1 MAAKHKVTVSVQP
14 TNPRPS
20 SAQRRAAEIA
30 SLSTKQAELKREAAE
45 RAAARANR
53 NAPAAS
59 AAPGGDDE
67 LQQLALTG

>member
-30 SLSTKQAELKREAAE
+30 SLSTKQAELKQQAAE
-45 RAAARANR
+45 RRAQRANQ
-53 NAPAAS
+53 NAPAATAPRR
-59 AAPGGDDE
+59 AAT
-67 LQQLALTG
+67 ARRSNSR

>member
-59 AAPGGDDE
+59 APRRA
-67 LQQLALTG
+67 ATMRRSNSR